1 MITLLKFKMKKK
13 IHIYCKYLFASGF
26 AAVTL
31 SCSNTKY
38 LKEGQMLYTGGEVKI
53 ENDTISKKEKNELQA
68 ALEENLVP
76 KPNSTILGLRP
87 KLYFYNI
94 AKEPKK
100 EKGFNYWLKYKVG
113 EKPVLLGDVDREF
126 NKDIIENYS
135 ENKGYFNAKATYD
148 TVSKNKKARVIY
160 TLRPGARYL
169 ISNVKFQKDST
180 LVNKEIQT
188 LTDKTLLKPGK
199 PFDLDVIK
207 SERSRIDNALKERGF
222 YYFSPDNILVQADST
237 VSKTHKVELNV
248 KLKEDTPDLAT
259 EQFSIDNVI
268 VFPNYNIQDVK
279 RGKYSVPMNRDSL
292 AKYAYGD
299 IYVIDPQHKF
309 KPKIFDRALY
319 FKKGD
324 LYNRSNHNLTL
335 NRLISLGVF
344 KFVKNE
350 FIVSDSLQH
359 KFDAYYLLTPRQI
372 QSLRLEALGRTNS
385 ANYAGSELNL
395 NWTHRN
401 FFRGAE
407 QFKAAVYGAFDVQMG
422 GQENAKNIFRAG
434 ANVQLSIPR
443 IVAPFRFNSSSAFV
457 PRTNIT
463 LGYELL
469 NRTEFYKLNN
479 FNASFGYVWK
489 ENARKEHDLKVIDIT
504 LVSPAN
510 VTKLYDSISRNSNAM
525 QRVVA
530 KQLIFGPTYTYT
542 YTNTMLPKTNTI
554 YYKGTLDLAGNITG
568 LVTGANVKKDKQ
580 KEIFGIPFSQYAK
593 IENDFRF
600 YHKFTEKSSFATR
613 FIGGIAY
620 PYGNSEFVP
629 FSKQFFSGGSNS
641 IRAFRARTLG
651 PGSFDPRTIPKGTLL
666 DQSGDIKLELNA
678 EYRANLYKF
687 LNVAAFV
694 DAGNIWLLHDDI
706 DRPGAKFSKDFVSEI
721 AVGAGVG
728 LRLDFSIL
736 ILRLDLAMPLRVPY
750 YEKGDRW
757 AFDRI
762 DFGNPDWRK
771 DNLVLNIAIGYPF

>member
-1 MITLLKFKMKKK
+1 MKSNFN
-13 IHIYCKYLFASGF
+13 IYCKYLFVSGF
-26 AAVTL
+26 AAVSV
-31 SCSNTKY
+31 SCSNTKF
-38 LKEGQMLYTGGEVKI
+38 LKEGQMLYIGGEVKV
-53 ENDTISKKEKNELQA
+53 ENDSLSKKEKNELKA

-76 KPNSTILGLRP
+76 KPNSKLLGLRP

-100 EKGFNYWLKYKVG
+100 DKGFNYWLKYKVG

-126 NKDIIENYS
+126 NRKIIENYS

-148 TVSKNKKARVIY
+148 TVSKNKKAQVIY

-169 ISNVKFQKDST
+169 VSNVKFQQDST
-180 LVNKEIQT
+180 LINREIQNFAN
-188 LTDKTLLKPGK
+188 KTLLKPGK

-207 SERSRIDNALKERGF
+207 DERERIDNGLKERGF
-222 YYFSPDNILVQADST
+222 YYFSPDNVIVQADST
-237 VSKTHKVELNV
+237 VSKNHKVELNV

-259 EQFSIDNVI
+259 EQFSINNVI

-279 RGKYSVPMNRDSL
+279 RGKYSVPMNPDSL
-292 AKYAYGD
+292 AQYAYDD

-350 FIVSDSLQH
+350 FIVSDSLKHQ
-359 KFDAYYLLTPRQI
+359 FDAYYLLTPRQI

-401 FFRGAE
+401 FFKGAE
-407 QFKAAVYGAFDVQMG
+407 QFKAAVYGAFDFQMG
-422 GQENAKNIFRAG
+422 GQENAQNLFRAG
-434 ANVQLSIPR
+434 TNVQLSIPR

-463 LGYELL
+463 LGYEFQ
-469 NRTEFYKLNN
+469 NRTQLYTLNN
-479 FNASFGYVWK
+479 FNAAFGYVWK
-489 ENARKEHDLKVIDIT
+489 ENARKEHELKVIDIT

-510 VTKLYDSISRNSNAM
+510 VTAKFYEQATTPAAR
-525 QRVVA
+525 RVVE
-530 KQLIFGPTYTYT
+530 KQLIFGPTYSYT

-568 LVTGANVKKDKQ
+568 LVTGANVKNDKE
-580 KEIFGIPFSQYAK
+580 KKIFGVPFSQYAK

-600 YHKFTEKSSFATR
+600 YHKFTEKTSLATR
-613 FIGGIAY
+613 FIGGVAY
-620 PYGNSEFVP
+620 PYGNSEFIP

-651 PGSFDPRTIPKGTLL
+651 PGSFDPRTIEPGILI
-666 DQSGDIKLELNA
+666 DQAGDIKLELNA

-694 DAGNIWLLHDDI
+694 DAGNVWLMHDDP
-706 DRPGAKFSKDFVSEI
+706 DRPGAKFSKEFLSEI

-750 YEKGDRW
+750 YEKGERW

-762 DFGNPDWRK
+762 NFGDSSWRK
-771 DNLVLNIAIGYPF
+771 DNLVFNIAIGYPF

>member
-1 MITLLKFKMKKK
+1 MKSRLNL
-13 IHIYCKYLFASGF
+13 YCKYLFASGLT
-26 AAVTL
+26 AASL

-38 LKEGQMLYTGGEVKI
+38 LKQGQMLYTGGEVKI
-53 ENDTISKKEKNELQA
+53 ENDSLSKKEKKELKA

-76 KPNSTILGLRP
+76 KPNSTLLGLRP

-100 EKGFNYWLKYKVG
+100 DKGFNYWLKYKVG

-126 NKDIIENYS
+126 NRKIIENYS

-148 TVSKNKKARVIY
+148 TVSKNKKAQVIY

-169 ISNVKFQKDST
+169 VSNVKFQQDSS
-180 LVNKEIQT
+180 LVNKEIQS
-188 LTDKTLLKPGK
+188 LANKTLLKTGK

-207 SERSRIDNALKERGF
+207 NERERIDNGLKERGF
-222 YYFSPDNILVQADST
+222 YYFSPDNIIVQADST
-237 VSKTHKVELNV
+237 VSKNHQVELNV

-259 EQFSIDNVI
+259 DQFSIDKVI

-279 RGKYSVPMNRDSL
+279 RGKYNVPMNPDSL
-292 AKYAYGD
+292 SKYAYDD

-350 FIVSDSLQH
+350 FIVSDSLKHQ
-359 KFDAYYLLTPRQI
+359 FDAYYLLTPRQI

-407 QFKAAVYGAFDVQMG
+407 QFKAAVYGAFDFQMG
-422 GQENAKNIFRAG
+422 GQENAKNLFRAG
-434 ANVQLSIPR
+434 STVQLSIPR

-457 PRTNIT
+457 PRTNIN
-463 LGYELL
+463 LGFEFQ
-469 NRTEFYKLNN
+469 NRTEYYTLNT
-479 FNASFGYVWK
+479 FSASFGYLWK
-489 ENARKEHDLKVIDIT
+489 ENVRKEHDLKVLDVT
-504 LVSPAN
+504 LVSPAK
-510 VTKLYDSISRNSNAM
+510 VTALYDSISANSDAM
-525 QRVVA
+525 QRVVQ
-530 KQLIFGPTYTYT
+530 KQLIFGPTYSYT
-542 YTNTMLPKTNTI
+542 YTNTMLSKPTTI

-568 LVTGANVKKDKQ
+568 LVTGANVEKGKEKK
-580 KEIFGIPFSQYAK
+580 IFGIPFSQYAK
-593 IENDFRF
+593 MENDFRL
-600 YHKFTEKSSFATR
+600 YHKFTEKTSLATR

-620 PYGNSEFVP
+620 PYGNSENIP

-651 PGSFDPRTIPKGTLL
+651 PGSFDPRTIKSGYYF

-687 LNVAAFV
+687 LNVAVFA
-694 DAGNIWLLHDDI
+694 DAGNVWLINEDTQ
-706 DRPGAKFSKDFVSEI
+706 RPGAKFSKEFLSEV

-757 AFDRI
+757 AFNRI
-762 DFGNPDWRK
+762 NFGDSQWRK